1 MAQGKWKEYLI
12 SLRKGLSI
20 KFAQSLREDGGVVM
34 RGNDLLAA
42 SCDVMVTDTLTGN
55 LLVKILSAFTTGGDY
70 ESIGFGYGP
79 GIGEGYDRIIMIL
92 SELQVRL
99 WPPMP

>member
-1 MAQGKWKEYLI
+1 
-12 SLRKGLSI
+12 
-20 KFAQSLREDGGVVM
+20 M

-92 SELQVRL
+92 SRASGAPVAANAIKFAADLVKVTLRRLRVRNL
-99 WPPMP
+99 KC

>member
-1 MAQGKWKEYLI
+1 
-12 SLRKGLSI
+12 
-20 KFAQSLREDGGVVM
+20 M

-70 ESIGFGYGP
+70 ESIGLVMALALAK
-79 GIGEGYDRIIMIL
+79 DMIA
-92 SELQVRL
+92 SS
-99 WPPMP
+99 